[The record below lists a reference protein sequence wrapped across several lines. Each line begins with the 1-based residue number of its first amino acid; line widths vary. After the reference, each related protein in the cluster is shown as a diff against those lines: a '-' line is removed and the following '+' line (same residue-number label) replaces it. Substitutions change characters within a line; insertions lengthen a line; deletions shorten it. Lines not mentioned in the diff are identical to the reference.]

1 MKKIFLTGA
10 LAICTLFASA
20 QFMVVT
26 TVSEAA
32 EDADGF
38 SAEQITDK
46 IGIGYQVNESLT
58 AGVQRSGN
66 LTSTETLEDGTD
78 VVTEGDA
85 TYEIF
90 VRYSFGEGM
99 WATLQMPTDDATDNM
114 SIGVGYSFNVWN
126 DLYLEPSYTMPVSED
141 DNGDREGKL
150 NFGLAYRF

>member
-32 EDADGF
+32 DDADGF

-46 IGIGYQVNESLT
+46 IGLGYQVNENFT
-58 AGVQRSGN
+58 AGIQRAGN
-66 LTSTETLEDGTD
+66 LTSTDTLTG

-99 WATLQMPTDDATDNM
+99 WATVQMPTEDATDNM
-114 SIGVGYSFNVWN
+114 KIGVGYSFNVWN
-126 DLYLEPSYTMPVSED
+126 DLYLEPSYTLPVNED
-141 DNGDREGKL
+141 VDGEREGKL
-150 NFGLAYRF
+150 NFGISYRF